1 MEVFKKITT
10 ETKDPDKNNVVI
22 MGKKTWLSIPEKFR
36 PLPKRIN
43 IVLSRN
49 MIETPSGAYLA
60 RSFKEAVAMV
70 TGKGDFA
77 EKVENVYIIGGS
89 SVYKEA
95 MDFQWPCRI
104 YLTRVL
110 ADYDCDTYLPEFDLN
125 KFKKLQ
131 HCEDVPAIRM
141 TENGV
146 EFEFEVYDKCV
157 TKASE
162 MSFNVMAA
170 MCSNRGI
177 GMANK
182 LPWPSLSKEYRYYMN
197 LTSKTSDPGKKC
209 VNIKGRVTWQCTS
222 MEEKARDSII
232 NIVISRNPT
241 AEISGDPYVH
251 KVVASLDEALEYVS
265 ITLHD
270 QVETVWVMGGQ
281 SIYTDAVNH
290 PQCNKIYLT
299 HIYGEYEADTFFP
312 PFEGRFHED
321 KSVALDR
328 TLQEERG
335 VTYKY
340 KVYCPRHQASC

>member
-1 MEVFKKITT
+1 MPSTRLNLVVAMCNSRGIGINGKIPWRLRKDMEVFKKITT

-182 LPWPSLSKEYRYYMN
+182 LPWPSLS
-197 LTSKTSDPGKKC
+197 
-209 VNIKGRVTWQCTS
+209 
-222 MEEKARDSII
+222 
-232 NIVISRNPT
+232 